1 MGKRVL
7 SYLPQVTKQPSHLW
21 TQCVGQNVG
30 RAMGD
35 DALLCVASTESLS
48 GIQFMPG
55 LG

>member
-1 MGKRVL
+1 ML

-21 TQCVGQNVG
+21 TQCVGQNMG
-30 RAMGD
+30 RD
-35 DALLCVASTESLS
+35 DALLCVVSTEALS